1 MDAMSRFH
9 RNTSIVLRACA
20 VLIMSATT
28 APGQIMDISKVRVK
42 YFIHVT
48 PVGDITMTN
57 EMTYALQTY
66 EAMKRENPSGATLL
80 RQWEQSGSALIYEKP
95 GVEYDDAKR
104 TFRFTSLIR
113 GAFHNQGK
121 NWFCEN
127 LVGPDSEMV
136 ASDELS
142 LTLLSTGRLKN
153 GMEMT
158 GTMKVQFPP
167 GTRNISFDPARGGI
181 SCELPGGTSSPA
193 GRTEAS
199 MELLAKREFM
209 SCLYKAHGNAKVPDL
224 WVGKAVFINRGE
236 SMIKDLKIRFNI
248 ADYTS
253 WTPWHTTPTVFP
265 GQTVVRL
272 YHPQIPREKICD
284 LQSETP
290 ATIEM
295 QWRYVNAQGETV
307 EDSSSSQLMI
317 LGMNEVFYSSLPQA
331 ECTSWQ
337 DIFNLSPFI
346 GAAFISHTDPVMQTF
361 AGLAADAARGAPAAL
376 DDRAAAMFMKG
387 VWDVMCANNIRYT
400 TPPGEIRDQ
409 VRQHVKY
416 GRDVLRNRSG
426 TCVDLAI
433 LYASTCAAGGLDPL
447 IVFMPG
453 HAFPIIRLPQ
463 SRRLVPVEATLV
475 NGGAPFD
482 QALAQGESN
491 VVQVTETG
499 IMYLVD
505 VKEMRKMGIPAPELP
520 ILPGNP
526 LADWNI
532 KGVSQGQPGPTP
544 PALAAQGPTP
554 PAPAPPSPTPP
565 GPTPP
570 MPTPPDSTSQGRV
583 YREPGGCYDVT
594 FPAHWQVQQNG
605 SAIAG
610 MDAAKM
616 ISVSC
621 ESLPKQFQNVEMF
634 STFMMSQW
642 ARTIPGWKVIDT
654 QANSKFAGFP
664 CAQVLASGS
673 PDGSNQMMGTY
684 FLILTPKN
692 QLCLSG
698 VTPSS
703 SYNANKA
710 AMLAVIKT
718 ANIHQ

>member
-1 MDAMSRFH
+1 MNIMRPGDRIAP
-9 RNTSIVLRACA
+9 IVLRACVA
-20 VLIMSATT
+20 LIMSVAL
-28 APGQIMDISKVRVK
+28 AAGQIMDTSKVRVK

-66 EAMKRENPSGATLL
+66 EAMKRANPSGATLL
-80 RQWEQSGSALIYEKP
+80 RQWEQSGSALVYEKP
-95 GVEYDDAKR
+95 GVEYDDPRR

-121 NWFCEN
+121 NWLCEN
-127 LVGPDSEMV
+127 LVGPEAELV
-136 ASDELS
+136 ASDDLS
-142 LTLLSTGRLKN
+142 LTLLSTGTLKN

-158 GTMKVQFPP
+158 GTTKVQFPP
-167 GTRNISFDPARGGI
+167 GTRNISFNSDRGI
-181 SCELPGGTSSPA
+181 SCELPGAPSNPS
-193 GRTEAS
+193 GRTDVS
-199 MELLAKREFM
+199 MDLQAKKEFM

-224 WVGKAVFINRGE
+224 WVGKAVFVNRGE
-236 SMIKDLKIRFNI
+236 SAIKDLKIRFNI
-248 ADYTS
+248 TDYTS
-253 WTPWHTTPTVFP
+253 WSPWHTTPAVFP

-317 LGMNEVFYSSLPQA
+317 LGMNEVFYSSLPQS

-361 AGLAADAARGAPAAL
+361 AGLAADAAGGAPAAL

-387 VWDVMCANNIRYT
+387 VWDLMCANHIRYT
-400 TPPGEIRDQ
+400 TPPGEVRDQ

-433 LYASTCAAGGLDPL
+433 LYASTCSAGGLDPI

-475 NGGAPFD
+475 NSSAPFD
-482 QALAQGESN
+482 QALAYGESN
-491 VVQVTETG
+491 VVQVTESG
-499 IMYLVD
+499 LMYLVD

-520 ILPGNP
+520 TLSGNP

-532 KGVSQGQPGPTP
+532 RGVSQSRPEPAAPAPAAQAPTP
-544 PALAAQGPTP
+544 PT
-554 PAPAPPSPTPP
+554 PAPPSPA
-565 GPTPP
+565 PP
-570 MPTPPDSTSQGRV
+570 MPPSPDSTAGGRV
-583 YREPGGCYDVT
+583 YREPGGCYDIT

-605 SAIAG
+605 SAVMG
-610 MDAAKM
+610 MDATKM

-621 ESLPKQFQNVEMF
+621 ESMPKQFQNVEMF

-642 ARTIPGWKVIDT
+642 SRTIQGWKVIDSQT
-654 QANSKFAGFP
+654 NSKFGGFP

-673 PDGSNQMMGTY
+673 PDGSNQMVGTY
-684 FLILTPKN
+684 FLIMTPKN
-692 QLCLSG
+692 QICLSG
-698 VTPSS
+698 VTPGP
-703 SYNANKA
+703 SYPANKA
-710 AMLAVIKT
+710 AILAAIK
-718 ANIHQ
+718 ALNIHQ